1 MTENARRRARRS
13 TVSNRAGRPA
23 RPLVAALAAAALA
36 VGAAGDAA
44 AQVLDPEP
52 TTTTSTTTTPVP
64 PPPETTT
71 TPPPPVVT
79 TLPPEATPPET
90 APPGTA
96 PPAPTAAP
104 PSPATPTAPV
114 PPPAPA
120 PVPATPA
127 GGDAGQP
134 PPGAVP
140 VIPPDIQKMIDS
152 VRRSPANSTTRL
164 LAALEPLRAMG
175 MTDQE
180 AVQAGFGRFPVGGRA
195 TFGDDWWYPRFGPA
209 PGQVRLHEGTDIFA
223 PYGTPARAPADGT
236 LRQTFSA
243 LGGLA
248 AYVVQADG
256 TYFYLAHLAR
266 YEAGQ
271 VSGQRVKT
279 GDVVGYVGDSGNA
292 RGSSPHIHFEVHP
305 RGGGPVN
312 PKPWLDAAVRDA
324 LAAVPA
330 VIAEAAPRLATRP
343 RPVAEEQELGVVG
356 HAGLGGGRFGAV
368 SVVGDTAL
376 VARDFT
382 PPGATA
388 PPECDGT
395 VAVVDLSDP
404 SSPVEAATVDLPD
417 GRRAEDVDAL
427 AVRTPSFSGD
437 LAAVVTGPCTPGDGP
452 AGVAYYDVTD
462 PARPGHLGGT
472 VLPRELASVLPPGQE
487 AEACA
492 RALRSTCRRSER
504 SVELQVTAGGRV
516 VSLASA
522 GGRDAA
528 SRSEAFAV
536 DVTDPR
542 SPAPVGR
549 AALAGRAR
557 PPASGDGCSPV
568 ALQPPGPGGGA
579 LPPMVD
585 VAGFR
590 WDAGADDATLAGPDA
605 PGPFATAVEVGGRR
619 LAVVTDDDWWSSTWA
634 LRVDPPATGA
644 GDRPGCAGPLAAGDV
659 PAAEALSALAAGPT
673 AGEVVYVG
681 RACPPRRAPDGS
693 TVPADPYLAH
703 PAGRIA
709 VADAALAPVQAGLAA
724 EGCSP
729 ASRLARVRADAGLGL
744 VVAGSFLAAE
754 PAGEALLPG
763 AGGADRGPAVP
774 GVQLRKPDGDAVRG
788 ALCPALPGAPGCA
801 PAGPLT
807 GSLVELPGRWG
818 GLRLVDVTNPDA
830 PREVAVFAPPE
841 AAAAAPAEA
850 GRSHAVHAVAAD
862 GDRVYAAWGSDGVR
876 VLDLSTGSPREVA
889 GFLPPHPGTE
899 GSTGPY
905 VAGVAATD
913 DHIVVSD
920 LTTGLWV
927 VDKGPPAG
935 TRGYWLADEGGG
947 VFSYGDAGFF
957 GSAAGTDLDSPVV
970 GLSPSPTGRGYRLV
984 TRDGGVYA
992 FGDAAFAGGL
1002 AGAGATRSPVVGMA
1016 PTPTGRG
1023 YWLATAEGG
1032 VHAFGDAE
1040 FLGARTGDAS
1050 APPVVAVVATPTGR
1064 GYWLVARDGGVF
1076 AFGDAPFLG
1085 STAGLPGTAP
1095 VVGATATTSG
1105 RGYWLAADD
1114 GGVYAFGDARFKG
1127 SLAGRRGESA
1137 IAGIATMAGVR
1148 GYWLAGEDGS
1158 VHALGTPHLGA
1169 RPGDDDQ
1176 PAVVAVA
1183 AVPRPRLP

>member
-1 MTENARRRARRS
+1 MTENARRRARPS
-13 TVSNRAGRPA
+13 TVHRAGRRA

-36 VGAAGDAA
+36 VGGAGGAV
-44 AQVLDPEP
+44 AQILDPEP
-52 TTTTSTTTTPVP
+52 TTTTTAPPPVPTTTT
-64 PPPETTT
+64 TL
-71 TPPPPVVT
+71 PPPPVET
-79 TLPPEATPPET
+79 TLAPVTVPPVPET
-90 APPGTA
+90 AATPA
-96 PPAPTAAP
+96 PPPPT
-104 PSPATPTAPV
+104 TA
-114 PPPAPA
+114 PAPA
-120 PVPATPA
+120 PVVPAPVPTAPV
-127 GGDAGQP
+127 GGDAGEL
-134 PPGAVP
+134 PPGEAP
-140 VIPPDIQKMIDS
+140 VIPPEIQKLIDS
-152 VRRSPANSTTRL
+152 VRRSRANNTTRL

-175 MTDQE
+175 MTEQE
-180 AVQAGFGRFPVGGRA
+180 AVQAGFGRFPVGGKA

-236 LRQTFSA
+236 LRQTFNA
-243 LGGLA
+243 LGGLS

-271 VSGQRVKT
+271 VTGQRVKA

-343 RPVAEEQELGVVG
+343 KPVAEEQELGVVG

-368 SVVGDTAL
+368 AVVGDTAL

-382 PPGATA
+382 PPGSTA
-388 PPECDGT
+388 PSACDGT

-404 SSPVEAATVDLPD
+404 SSPEEVGTLELAD
-417 GRRAEDVDAL
+417 GSRAEDVDAL

-462 PARPGHLGGT
+462 PARPVHLGGT
-472 VLPRELASVLPPGQE
+472 VLPREPASVLPSGQE

-504 SVELQVTAGGRV
+504 SVELQVTAGARLL
-516 VSLASA
+516 SLSSA

-528 SRSEAFAV
+528 SRSDAFVV

-542 SPAPVGR
+542 APEPVGR
-549 AALAGRAR
+549 APLAGRAR

-568 ALQPPGPGGGA
+568 ALAPAAGDDDP

-585 VAGFR
+585 IAGFR
-590 WDAGADDATLAGPDA
+590 WDAGAGEPALTGPDA
-605 PGPFATAVEVGGRR
+605 PGPFATAVVVGGRR

-634 LRVDPPATGA
+634 LRVDPPAPGA
-644 GDRPGCAGPLAAGDV
+644 GDRPGCPGPLAAGDV
-659 PAAEALSALAAGPT
+659 PATEALSALAAGPT
-673 AGEVVYVG
+673 AGDVVYVG
-681 RACPPRRAPDGS
+681 RACPPREAPDGS
-693 TVPADPYLAH
+693 AVAADPYLAD

-709 VADAALAPVQAGLAA
+709 VADAALAPVQAGLAS

-729 ASRLARVRADAGLGL
+729 ASRLARLRADGALGL

-754 PAGEALLPG
+754 PGGEAVLRG
-763 AGGADRGPAVP
+763 ATGVERAPAVP
-774 GVQLRKPDGDAVRG
+774 GVQLRKPDGDALRD
-788 ALCPALPGAPGCA
+788 ALCPALPGAPGCG
-801 PAGPLT
+801 PAIPLA

-830 PREVAVFAPPE
+830 PREVAFFATP
-841 AAAAAPAEA
+841 AGAAAAPAEA

-862 GDRVYAAWGSDGVR
+862 GDRVYAAWGSDGMR
-876 VLDLSTGSPREVA
+876 VLDVSTGSPLEVA
-889 GFLPPHPGTE
+889 EFVPPHPDTDGA
-899 GSTGPY
+899 TGPY
-905 VAGVAATD
+905 VAGVGATD
-913 DHIVVSD
+913 AHIVVSD

-927 VDKGPPAG
+927 VDKRVPAG
-935 TRGYWLADEGGG
+935 TRGYWLADEDGG

-957 GSAAGTDLDSPVV
+957 GSAAGADLDSPVV
-970 GLSPSPTGRGYRLV
+970 GLSPSATGRGYRLV

-992 FGDAAFAGGL
+992 FGDAAFLGGL
-1002 AGAGATRSPVVGMA
+1002 AGADATRSPVVGMA
-1016 PTPTGRG
+1016 VTPSGGG

-1032 VHAFGDAE
+1032 VYAFGDAH

-1050 APPVVAVVATPTGR
+1050 AAPVTAVVATPTGR

-1095 VVGATATTSG
+1095 VVGATATASG
-1105 RGYWLAADD
+1105 GGYWLAADD
-1114 GGVYAFGDARFKG
+1114 GGVFAFGDARFKG
-1127 SLAGRRGESA
+1127 SLVGGLGASPVT
-1137 IAGIATMAGVR
+1137 GIATMAGVR
-1148 GYWLAGEDGS
+1148 GYWLAGEDGA

-1169 RPGDDDQ
+1169 RPGDDDD
-1176 PAVVAVA
+1176 PAVVAMA